1 MLGYCEVA
9 LPVPLRTTF
18 TYGVPE
24 ELDDLVVPGA
34 RVLVP
39 FRHRALVGVVLGRA
53 ATPPADTRIKNVAE
67 VLDPLP
73 ALPPALVE
81 LGRWIANYYLAPPG
95 EAFRSMLPPAVE
107 LRVARAWEITETG
120 AAYLR
125 ELQALVNPGAGQA
138 EDLALLELC
147 ASRGVPVTE
156 AVVRKLPGGRA
167 AAARLL
173 RQRRVVVR
181 ELAERRVART
191 QKIVAWKPLDESVAP
206 QEKGAPGK
214 RAEKEGRVEH
224 TLQERGPLP
233 IALLSKLAGVSRAV
247 IDRLA

>member
-95 EAFRSMLPPAVE
+95 EAFRAMLPPAVE
-107 LRVARAWEITETG
+107 LRVAHAWEMTEAG
-120 AAYLR
+120 AAYLGK
-125 ELQALVNPGAGQA
+125 LHALANPSAAQA

-147 ASRGVPVTE
+147 ASRAGPVTE
-156 AVVRKLPGGRA
+156 AAARKLPGGRA
-167 AAARLL
+167 VAARLL

-181 ELAERRVART
+181 ELAERRVGRT
-191 QKIVAWKPLDESVAP
+191 RKVVAWKALDESLTL
-206 QEKGAPGK
+206 QEKGAQG
-214 RAEKEGRVEH
+214 
-224 TLQERGPLP
+224 
-233 IALLSKLAGVSRAV
+233 
-247 IDRLA
+247 